1 MKSIKLE
8 KIFRK
13 LTLMSFTLFMIGMII
28 GFMLDVVF
36 NIKTNTQYIVI
47 WGKFMFGFIFIVGI
61 LWDIFYLVNRV
72 RETSQ
77 YINENKEEIIETGKD
92 ILKIP
97 NDIKNGYT
105 SLMKDDKILLKDKI
119 LGTAFIIWF
128 IVSMV
133 LMIYF
138 KGNFMIEIILISQY
152 VIVFILALIFGRRK

>member
-13 LTLMSFTLFMIGMII
+13 LTLMSFVLFMIGMII

-36 NIKTNTQYIVI
+36 NIKTNTQYIAI
-47 WGKFMFGFIFIVGI
+47 WGKFMFGFIVIVGI
-61 LWDIFYLVNRV
+61 LWNIFYIVNRV

-92 ILKIP
+92 ILEIP

-105 SLMKDDKILLKDKI
+105 NLMKDDKIILKDKI

-133 LMIYF
+133 LMICF
-138 KGNFMIEIILISQY
+138 KGNSMIEIILISQY
-152 VIVFILALIFGRRK
+152 VIVFTLAIIFGRRK